1 MTDMDTEIMTDIDRL
16 RAIGTRLYGDRWQTA
31 MAHDLGVQARQVR
44 RWVRGDNAIP
54 DGVWADLAAVEG
66 ERKGWPRDEWLIAR
80 GNQDRRYIVHG
91 REPRFIARV
100 ARAGEDADAV
110 TGIVHVSQAAGVIL
124 CEIVWIDPAPIS
136 EPEVVDL
143 MARAIAA
150 LAASSP

>member
-44 RWVRGDNAIP
+44 RWIRGDNAIP
-54 DGVWADLAAVEG
+54 AGVWTDLAAIEG
-66 ERKGWPRDEWLIAR
+66 VRKGWPRDEWLLAH
-80 GNQDRRYIVHG
+80 GQCDRCYVVHG
-91 REPRFIARV
+91 RNPRFIARV
-100 ARAGEDADAV
+100 ARAGDDADIQ
-110 TGIVHVSQAAGVIL
+110 TGIVHIDRAAGVIL